1 MQVHIIIYIRDPACA
16 RWYAY
21 TGININII
29 ENLKAKREKPFT
41 ALHLNLK
48 DAFIQNPFYKEMLR
62 FSIRYR
68 NRLIFRQINAST
80 TNESGCLLRPK

>member
-1 MQVHIIIYIRDPACA
+1 MQVHIIIYIRTPACA
-16 RWYAY
+16 RLVC
-21 TGININII
+21 IHRHKHNII

-68 NRLIFRQINAST
+68 NRLIFRQINASIT
-80 TNESGCLLRPK
+80 TESGCLLRPK